1 MEQLLLSISR
11 YWTVTLDQIIH
22 LLLGEGEEGGREG
35 GRKGR
40 REEEKCRF
48 YHINEREGKRGTEL

>member
-22 LLLGEGEEGGREG
+22 LLLGKGKREEGKEGGREMQILPY
-35 GRKGR
+35 K
-40 REEEKCRF
+40 
-48 YHINEREGKRGTEL
+48 